1 MPTRIWAAFFV
12 ADSGAGIVIVPTIK
26 LGAVEVLALGGL
38 GIGVGVWLKK
48 RMPILDRLCIPTS
61 IVGGMIFALAA
72 LALHDRV
79 VNFEPDTVLRDLL
92 MIAFMTTI
100 GLSARVELIRRGSV
114 QVVLLLTVASVGAV
128 LQNLLGIGLAK
139 LFHLN
144 PLVGIISGSVAL
156 TGGPATALAF
166 GSTFEKMGV
175 TGAAEMG
182 LAAATFGIAVSG
194 LVAGYIG
201 GRLIQRNKLA
211 PNLSASSEKVAEN
224 VGEVKLA
231 AAISEQRLGENAL
244 LYTVALI
251 GVSMGVGSLISTG
264 LQRMGFILPSYIGAM
279 IAASII
285 RNANDKFK
293 LIRISQQSINDCAVI
308 ALYLFIVMAVL
319 TLRLWELAHL
329 ALPMLVMLCA
339 QVVLCWLMCVTI
351 CFYTM
356 GRDYRAAVISS
367 GFCGFMLGITA
378 NAIACM
384 QELVEKFGAAPE
396 AFLVVPVVGAFLID
410 MVNSLVITFMAN
422 IVK

>member
-1 MPTRIWAAFFV
+1 MA
-12 ADSGAGIVIVPTIK
+12 SVPTIN

-38 GIGVGVWLKK
+38 GIGIGVWLKK

-61 IVGGMIFALAA
+61 IVGGMIFALAI
-72 LALHDRV
+72 LALHNRV
-79 VNFEPDTVLRDLL
+79 VNFQPDTVLRDLL

-100 GLSARVELIRRGSV
+100 GLSARIELIRRGGI
-114 QVVLLLTVASVGAV
+114 QVMLLLIVASAGAV

-139 LFHLN
+139 LFGIN

-156 TGGPATALAF
+156 AGGPATALAF

-201 GRLIQRNKLA
+201 GRLIRKNNLA
-211 PNLSASSEKVAEN
+211 PKVTDSDTNDSAANSASQKPDNSA
-224 VGEVKLA
+224 LA
-231 AAISEQRLGENAL
+231 PAIPEQHLEANAL

-251 GVSMGVGSLISTG
+251 GVSMGIGSLISAGFQRVG
-264 LQRMGFILPSYIGAM
+264 LILPSYIGAM
-279 IAASII
+279 IAAALI
-285 RNANDKFK
+285 RNLNDAFK
-293 LIRISQQSINDCAVI
+293 LIRISQQAINVCAVI

-329 ALPMLVMLCA
+329 ALPMIVMLFA
-339 QVVLCWLMCVTI
+339 QVILCWLMCITI

-378 NAIACM
+378 NAIASM

-410 MVNSLVITFMAN
+410 LVNSLVITFMAN
-422 IVK
+422 LVK

>member
-1 MPTRIWAAFFV
+1 MA
-12 ADSGAGIVIVPTIK
+12 IVPTIN

-38 GIGVGVWLKK
+38 GIGIGVWLKK
-48 RMPILDRLCIPTS
+48 RLPILDRLCIPTS

-79 VNFEPDTVLRDLL
+79 VNFQPDTVLRDLL

-100 GLSARVELIRRGSV
+100 GLSARVELIRSGGI
-114 QVVLLLTVASVGAV
+114 QVMLLLAVASVGAV

-139 LFHLN
+139 VFGIN

-156 TGGPATALAF
+156 TGGPGPAVAF

-175 TGAAEMG
+175 VGAVEIG

-201 GRLIQRNKLA
+201 GRLIRKHKLA
-211 PNLSASSEKVAEN
+211 PKVVDSGKNNPEVTHTASQKSDNSA
-224 VGEVKLA
+224 LA
-231 AAISEQRLGENAL
+231 PAIPEQRLETNAL
-244 LYTVALI
+244 LYSVALI
-251 GVSMGVGSLISTG
+251 GVSMGIGTLISSG
-264 LQRMGFILPSYIGAM
+264 FQRMGFILPSYIGAM
-279 IAASII
+279 IAAALI
-285 RNANDKFK
+285 RNLNDAFK
-293 LIRISQQSINDCAVI
+293 LIRISQQAINDCAVI

-329 ALPMLVMLCA
+329 ALPMIVMLFA
-339 QVVLCWLMCVTI
+339 QVILCWLMCVTI

-378 NAIACM
+378 NAIASM

-410 MVNSLVITFMAN
+410 LVNSLVITFMAN
-422 IVK
+422 VVK

>member
-1 MPTRIWAAFFV
+1 MQ
-12 ADSGAGIVIVPTIK
+12 IVPTIK
-26 LGAVEVLALGGL
+26 LDAVEVLALGGL
-38 GIGVGVWLKK
+38 GIGIGVWLKK
-48 RMPILDRLCIPTS
+48 QIPILDRLCIPTS
-61 IVGGMIFALAA
+61 IVGGMIFAFVA
-72 LALHDRV
+72 LALHNRV
-79 VNFEPDTVLRDLL
+79 VNFEPDTILRDLL
-92 MIAFMTTI
+92 MIAFIATI
-100 GLSARVELIRRGSV
+100 GLSARIELIRKGGV
-114 QVVLLLTVASVGAV
+114 QVILLLFVASVGAV

-139 LFHLN
+139 LFGIN

-175 TGAAEMG
+175 VGAAEMG

-201 GRLIQRNKLA
+201 GRLIKRHKLA
-211 PNLSASSEKVAEN
+211 PKLSANSEN
-224 VGEVKLA
+224 VSDAKLA
-231 AAISEQRLGENAL
+231 AAIPEQHLGENAL

-251 GVSMGVGSLISTG
+251 GVSMGIGSLISTG
-264 LQRMGFILPSYIGAM
+264 FERMGFILPSYIGAM
-279 IAASII
+279 IAAALI
-285 RNANDKFK
+285 RNLNDKFK
-293 LIRISQQSINDCAVI
+293 LIRISQQAINDCAVI

-319 TLRLWELAHL
+319 TLRLWELAQL
-329 ALPMLVMLCA
+329 ALPMLVILCA
-339 QVVLCWLMCVTI
+339 QVILCWLMCITI

-378 NAIACM
+378 NAIASM

>member
-1 MPTRIWAAFFV
+1 
-12 ADSGAGIVIVPTIK
+12 
-26 LGAVEVLALGGL
+26 
-38 GIGVGVWLKK
+38 LKK
-48 RMPILDRLCIPTS
+48 RLPILDRLCIPTS
-61 IVGGMIFALAA
+61 IVGGMIFALIA
-72 LALHDRV
+72 LAFHDRV
-79 VNFEPDTVLRDLL
+79 VNFQPDAVLRDLL

-100 GLSARVELIRRGSV
+100 GLSARIELIRRGGI
-114 QVVLLLTVASVGAV
+114 QVMLLLIVASVGAV

-139 LFHLN
+139 LFGIN

-156 TGGPATALAF
+156 AGGPATALAF

-194 LVAGYIG
+194 LVPGYIG
-201 GRLIQRNKLA
+201 GRLIRKNNLA
-211 PNLSASSEKVAEN
+211 PKVTDSDTNDSAANSASQKSDNSA
-224 VGEVKLA
+224 LA
-231 AAISEQRLGENAL
+231 PAIPEQHLEANAL

-251 GVSMGVGSLISTG
+251 GVSMGIGSLISAG
-264 LQRMGFILPSYIGAM
+264 FQRMGLILPSYIGAM
-279 IAASII
+279 IAAALI
-285 RNANDKFK
+285 RNLNDAFK
-293 LIRISQQSINDCAVI
+293 LIRISQQAINDCAVI

-329 ALPMLVMLCA
+329 ALPMIVMLFA
-339 QVVLCWLMCVTI
+339 QVILCWLMCITI

-378 NAIACM
+378 NAIASM

-410 MVNSLVITFMAN
+410 LVNSLVITFMAN

>member
-1 MPTRIWAAFFV
+1 MP
-12 ADSGAGIVIVPTIK
+12 IVPTIK

-38 GIGVGVWLKK
+38 GIGIGVWLKK
-48 RMPILDRLCIPTS
+48 RIPILDRLCIPTS
-61 IVGGMIFALAA
+61 IVGGMIFAIAT
-72 LALHDRV
+72 LALHNRV
-79 VNFEPDTVLRDLL
+79 VNFETDTVLRDLL

-100 GLSARVELIRRGSV
+100 GLSARIELVRRGGI
-114 QVVLLLTVASVGAV
+114 QVMLLLAVASAGAV

-139 LFHLN
+139 LFGIN

-156 TGGPATALAF
+156 AGGPATALAF

-201 GRLIQRNKLA
+201 GRLIRKHDLA
-211 PNLSASSEKVAEN
+211 PNLPDNRKNNSGTKSPGEKADDVNA
-224 VGEVKLA
+224 VTP
-231 AAISEQRLGENAL
+231 AIPEQHLRANEL

-251 GVSMGVGSLISTG
+251 GVSMGIGSLISAG
-264 LQRMGFILPSYIGAM
+264 FQRLGFILPSYIGAM
-279 IAASII
+279 IAAAVI
-285 RNANDKFK
+285 RNLNDAFK
-293 LIRISQQSINDCAVI
+293 LVRVSQQAINDCAVI

-329 ALPMLVMLCA
+329 ALPMVVMLVA

-356 GRDYRAAVISS
+356 GRDYRAAVIYS

-378 NAIACM
+378 NAIASM

-396 AFLVVPVVGAFLID
+396 AFLIVPVVGAFLID
-410 MVNSLVITFMAN
+410 LVNSLVITFMAN

>member
-1 MPTRIWAAFFV
+1 MA
-12 ADSGAGIVIVPTIK
+12 IVPTIK

-38 GIGVGVWLKK
+38 GIGAGVWLKK
-48 RMPILDRLCIPTS
+48 HFPILDRLCIPTS

-72 LALHDRV
+72 LVLHNRV

-92 MIAFMTTI
+92 MIAFIATI
-100 GLSARVELIRRGSV
+100 GLSARLELIRRGGV
-114 QVVLLLTVASVGAV
+114 QVILLLAVASIGAV

-139 LFHLN
+139 LFGIN

-175 TGAAEMG
+175 VGAPEMG

-201 GRLIQRNKLA
+201 GQLVRRHKLA
-211 PNLSASSEKVAEN
+211 PNCSGEAKVATGN
-224 VGEVKLA
+224 SGDPTLA
-231 AAISEQRLGENAL
+231 PEIPEQHLGANAL

-251 GVSMGVGSLISTG
+251 GVSMGIGSVISAGFERVGL
-264 LQRMGFILPSYIGAM
+264 ILPSYIGAM
-279 IAASII
+279 IAAALI
-285 RNANDKFK
+285 RNLNDKFK
-293 LIRISQQSINDCAVI
+293 LIHISQQAINDCAVI

-356 GRDYRAAVISS
+356 GKDYRAAVISS

-384 QELVEKFGAAPE
+384 QELVEKFGVAPE

>member
-1 MPTRIWAAFFV
+1 ML
-12 ADSGAGIVIVPTIK
+12 IVPTIK
-26 LGAVEVLALGGL
+26 LDAIEVLALGGL
-38 GIGVGVWLKK
+38 GIGIGVWLKK
-48 RMPILDRLCIPTS
+48 QIPILDRLCIPTS
-61 IVGGMIFALAA
+61 IVGGMIFAFVA
-72 LALHDRV
+72 LALHNRV
-79 VNFEPDTVLRDLL
+79 VNFEPDTILRDLL
-92 MIAFMTTI
+92 MIAFIATI
-100 GLSARVELIRRGSV
+100 GLSARVELIRKGGV
-114 QVVLLLTVASVGAV
+114 QVILLLFVASIGAV

-139 LFHLN
+139 LFGIN

-175 TGAAEMG
+175 VGAAEMG

-201 GRLIQRNKLA
+201 GRLIKRNNLTPKLSTTTESKAENSAGHAADAKLA
-211 PNLSASSEKVAEN
+211 P
-224 VGEVKLA
+224 
-231 AAISEQRLGENAL
+231 AIPQQHLGENAL

-251 GVSMGVGSLISTG
+251 GVSMGIGSLISSSFE
-264 LQRMGFILPSYIGAM
+264 RMGFILPSYIGAM
-279 IAASII
+279 IAAAVI
-285 RNANDKFK
+285 RNLNDKFK
-293 LIRISQQSINDCAVI
+293 LIRISQQAINDCAVI

-329 ALPMLVMLCA
+329 ALPMLVILCA
-339 QVVLCWLMCVTI
+339 QVILCWLMCITI

-378 NAIACM
+378 NAIASM

-396 AFLVVPVVGAFLID
+396 AFLIVPVVGAFLID

>member
-1 MPTRIWAAFFV
+1 MQ
-12 ADSGAGIVIVPTIK
+12 IVPTIK
-26 LGAVEVLALGGL
+26 LDAAEVLALGGL
-38 GIGVGVWLKK
+38 GIGIGVWLK
-48 RMPILDRLCIPTS
+48 RQIPILDRLCIPTS
-61 IVGGMIFALAA
+61 IVGGMIFAVAA
-72 LALHDRV
+72 LALHNRV

-92 MIAFMTTI
+92 MIAFIATI
-100 GLSARVELIRRGSV
+100 GLSARIELIRKGGV
-114 QVVLLLTVASVGAV
+114 QVILLLTVASVGAV
-128 LQNLLGIGLAK
+128 LQNFLGIGLAK
-139 LFHLN
+139 LFGIN

-175 TGAAEMG
+175 VGAAEMG

-201 GRLIQRNKLA
+201 GRLIKRDKLA
-211 PNLSASSEKVAEN
+211 PKLSAN
-224 VGEVKLA
+224 VESKTEPASDTKLA
-231 AAISEQRLGENAL
+231 PVIPEQHLGENAL

-251 GVSMGVGSLISTG
+251 GVSMGIGSLISAG
-264 LQRMGFILPSYIGAM
+264 FERLGFILPSYIGAM
-279 IAASII
+279 IAAALI
-285 RNANDKFK
+285 RNLNDKCK
-293 LIRISQQSINDCAVI
+293 LIRISQQAINDCAVI

-329 ALPMLVMLCA
+329 ALPMFVILCA
-339 QVVLCWLMCVTI
+339 QVILCWLMCVTI

-378 NAIACM
+378 NAIASM

-396 AFLVVPVVGAFLID
+396 AFLVVPVVGAFLIN
-410 MVNSLVITFMAN
+410 MVNSLVI
-422 IVK
+422 

>member
-1 MPTRIWAAFFV
+1 I
-12 ADSGAGIVIVPTIK
+12 
-26 LGAVEVLALGGL
+26 
-38 GIGVGVWLKK
+38 
-48 RMPILDRLCIPTS
+48 
-61 IVGGMIFALAA
+61 
-72 LALHDRV
+72 
-79 VNFEPDTVLRDLL
+79 
-92 MIAFMTTI
+92 
-100 GLSARVELIRRGSV
+100 ELIRKGGV
-114 QVVLLLTVASVGAV
+114 QVILLLTVASIGAV

-139 LFHLN
+139 LFGIN

-175 TGAAEMG
+175 VGAAEMG

-201 GRLIQRNKLA
+201 GRLIKRNNLAPKFPAVAESKAENKSDAKLA
-211 PNLSASSEKVAEN
+211 P
-224 VGEVKLA
+224 
-231 AAISEQRLGENAL
+231 AIPEQHLGENAL

-251 GVSMGVGSLISTG
+251 GVSMGIGSLISAG
-264 LQRMGFILPSYIGAM
+264 FERMGFILPSYIGAM
-279 IAASII
+279 IAAALI
-285 RNANDKFK
+285 RNLNDKFK
-293 LIRISQQSINDCAVI
+293 LIRISQKAINDCAVI
-308 ALYLFIVMAVL
+308 ALYLFIVVAVL

-329 ALPMLVMLCA
+329 ALPMLVILCA
-339 QVVLCWLMCVTI
+339 QVILCWLMCITI

-378 NAIACM
+378 NAIASM

>member
-1 MPTRIWAAFFV
+1 ML
-12 ADSGAGIVIVPTIK
+12 IVPTIK
-26 LGAVEVLALGGL
+26 LDAVEVLALGGL
-38 GIGVGVWLKK
+38 GIAVGVWLKK
-48 RMPILDRLCIPTS
+48 QIPILDRLCIPTS
-61 IVGGMIFALAA
+61 IVGGMIFAFAA
-72 LALHDRV
+72 LALHNRV

-92 MIAFMTTI
+92 MIAFITTI
-100 GLSARVELIRRGSV
+100 GLSARIELIRRGGV
-114 QVVLLLTVASVGAV
+114 QVILLLAVASFGAV

-139 LFHLN
+139 LFGIN

-175 TGAAEMG
+175 VGAAEMG

-201 GRLIQRNKLA
+201 GRLIQRNNLA
-211 PNLSASSEKVAEN
+211 PQLKATSESVAQNSSDA
-224 VGEVKLA
+224 KLA
-231 AAISEQRLGENAL
+231 AAIPEQHLGANAL

-251 GVSMGVGSLISTG
+251 GVSMGVGSLISAG
-264 LQRMGFILPSYIGAM
+264 FQRMGFILPSYIGAM
-279 IAASII
+279 IAAALI
-285 RNANDKFK
+285 RNLNDKFK
-293 LIRISQQSINDCAVI
+293 WIRISQQAINDCAVI
-308 ALYLFIVMAVL
+308 SLYLFIVMAVL
-319 TLRLWELAHL
+319 TLRLWELVHL
-329 ALPMLVMLCA
+329 ALPMLVMLFT

-356 GRDYRAAVISS
+356 GKDYRAAVISS

>member
-1 MPTRIWAAFFV
+1 MPRVVGVHTSV
-12 ADSGAGIVIVPTIK
+12 VSTIK
-26 LGAVEVLALGGL
+26 LDAIEVLALGGL
-38 GIGVGVWLKK
+38 GIGIGVWLKK
-48 RMPILDRLCIPTS
+48 HFPVLDRLCIPTS
-61 IVGGMIFALAA
+61 IVGGMIFALVA
-72 LALHDRV
+72 LALHNRV
-79 VNFEPDTVLRDLL
+79 VNFDPDTVLRDLL
-92 MIAFMTTI
+92 MIAFIATI
-100 GLSARVELIRRGSV
+100 GLSARLELIRRGGV
-114 QVVLLLTVASVGAV
+114 QVILLLAVASIGAV

-139 LFHLN
+139 LFGIN

-175 TGAAEMG
+175 IGAPEMG

-201 GRLIQRNKLA
+201 GQLIRRHNLA
-211 PNLSASSEKVAEN
+211 PNSAADAKITADNS
-224 VGEVKLA
+224 GEATLA
-231 AAISEQRLGENAL
+231 PAIPEQHLGTNAL

-251 GVSMGVGSLISTG
+251 GVSMGIGSLISTG

-279 IAASII
+279 IAAALI
-285 RNANDKFK
+285 RNLNDKFK
-293 LIRISQQSINDCAVI
+293 LIRISQQAINDCAVI

-339 QVVLCWLMCVTI
+339 QVVLCWLMCVTM

-356 GRDYRAAVISS
+356 GKDYRAAVISS

-384 QELVEKFGAAPE
+384 QELVEEFGAAPE

-410 MVNSLVITFMAN
+410 MVNSLIITFMAN
-422 IVK
+422 VVK

>member
-1 MPTRIWAAFFV
+1 MSASFGARMP
-12 ADSGAGIVIVPTIK
+12 IVPTIK
-26 LGAVEVLALGGL
+26 LDAVEVLALGGL
-38 GIGVGVWLKK
+38 GIVIGVWLKK
-48 RMPILDRLCIPTS
+48 QIPILDRLCIPTS
-61 IVGGMIFALAA
+61 IVGGMIFAFAA
-72 LALHDRV
+72 LALHNRV

-92 MIAFMTTI
+92 MIAFIATI
-100 GLSARVELIRRGSV
+100 GLSARIELIRKGGV
-114 QVVLLLTVASVGAV
+114 QMILLLTVASIGAV

-139 LFHLN
+139 LFGIN

-175 TGAAEMG
+175 VGAAEMG

-201 GRLIQRNKLA
+201 GRLIKRKNLVLKLSANAELKAENPSDSKLA
-211 PNLSASSEKVAEN
+211 SA
-224 VGEVKLA
+224 
-231 AAISEQRLGENAL
+231 IPEQHLGENAL
-244 LYTVALI
+244 LYSVALI
-251 GVSMGVGSLISTG
+251 GVSMGIGSLISAG
-264 LQRMGFILPSYIGAM
+264 FERMGFILPSYIGAM
-279 IAASII
+279 IAAALI
-285 RNANDKFK
+285 RNLNDKFK
-293 LIRISQQSINDCAVI
+293 LIRISQQAIDDCAVI

-329 ALPMLVMLCA
+329 ALPMLAILCA
-339 QVVLCWLMCVTI
+339 QVILCWLMCITI

-378 NAIACM
+378 NAIASM

>member
-1 MPTRIWAAFFV
+1 ML
-12 ADSGAGIVIVPTIK
+12 IVPTIK
-26 LGAVEVLALGGL
+26 LDSVEVLALGGL
-38 GIGVGVWLKK
+38 GIGIGVWLKK
-48 RMPILDRLCIPTS
+48 QIPILDRLCIPTS

-72 LALHDRV
+72 LALHNRV
-79 VNFEPDTVLRDLL
+79 VNFEPDTILRDLL
-92 MIAFMTTI
+92 MIAFIATI
-100 GLSARVELIRRGSV
+100 GLSARLELIRKGGV
-114 QVVLLLTVASVGAV
+114 QVILLLFVASIGAV

-139 LFHLN
+139 LFGVN

-175 TGAAEMG
+175 VGAAEMG
-182 LAAATFGIAVSG
+182 LAAATFGIAFSG

-201 GRLIQRNKLA
+201 GRLIKRNNLA
-211 PNLSASSEKVAEN
+211 PKLSGNAESKTENPSETE
-224 VGEVKLA
+224 LSP
-231 AAISEQRLGENAL
+231 AIPEQHLGENAL

-251 GVSMGVGSLISTG
+251 GVSMGIGSLISMG
-264 LQRMGFILPSYIGAM
+264 FERMGFILPSYIGAM
-279 IAASII
+279 IAAALI
-285 RNANDKFK
+285 RNLNDKFK
-293 LIRISQQSINDCAVI
+293 LIRISQQAINDCAVI

-329 ALPMLVMLCA
+329 ALPMLVILCA
-339 QVVLCWLMCVTI
+339 QVILCWLMCITI

-378 NAIACM
+378 NAIASM

-396 AFLVVPVVGAFLID
+396 AFLIVPVVGAFLID

>member
-1 MPTRIWAAFFV
+1 ML
-12 ADSGAGIVIVPTIK
+12 IVPTIK
-26 LGAVEVLALGGL
+26 LDAIEVLALGGL
-38 GIGVGVWLKK
+38 GIGIGVWLKK
-48 RMPILDRLCIPTS
+48 QIPILDRLCIPTS
-61 IVGGMIFALAA
+61 IVGGMIFAFVA
-72 LALHDRV
+72 LALHNRV
-79 VNFEPDTVLRDLL
+79 VNFEPDTILRDLL
-92 MIAFMTTI
+92 MIAFIATI
-100 GLSARVELIRRGSV
+100 GLSARLELIRKGGV
-114 QVVLLLTVASVGAV
+114 QVILLLTVASIGAV

-139 LFHLN
+139 LFGID

-166 GSTFEKMGV
+166 GSTFERMGV
-175 TGAAEMG
+175 VGAAEMG

-201 GRLIQRNKLA
+201 GQLIKRNNLAPKLSSPSEATAQNAAKRDEEAKLA
-211 PNLSASSEKVAEN
+211 P
-224 VGEVKLA
+224 
-231 AAISEQRLGENAL
+231 AIPQQHLGENAL

-251 GVSMGVGSLISTG
+251 GVSMGIGSLISAG
-264 LQRMGFILPSYIGAM
+264 FERVGFILPSYIGAM
-279 IAASII
+279 IAAALI
-285 RNANDKFK
+285 RNLNDKFRW
-293 LIRISQQSINDCAVI
+293 IRISQQAINDCAVI

-329 ALPMLVMLCA
+329 ALPMLVILCA
-339 QVVLCWLMCVTI
+339 QVILCWLMCVTI

-378 NAIACM
+378 NAIASM

>member
-1 MPTRIWAAFFV
+1 LQ
-12 ADSGAGIVIVPTIK
+12 IVPTIK
-26 LGAVEVLALGGL
+26 LDSIEVLALGGL
-38 GIGVGVWLKK
+38 GIGIGVWLKK
-48 RMPILDRLCIPTS
+48 QIPILDRLCIPTS
-61 IVGGMIFALAA
+61 IVGGMIFAFVA
-72 LALHDRV
+72 LALHNRI
-79 VNFEPDTVLRDLL
+79 VNFEPDTILRDLL
-92 MIAFMTTI
+92 MIAFIATI
-100 GLSARVELIRRGSV
+100 GLSARIELIRKGGV
-114 QVVLLLTVASVGAV
+114 QVILLLTVASIGAV

-139 LFHLN
+139 LLGIN

-175 TGAAEMG
+175 VGAAEMG

-201 GRLIQRNKLA
+201 GRLIKRNNLAPKLSANAEFKSEDVSDAKLA
-211 PNLSASSEKVAEN
+211 PAVP
-224 VGEVKLA
+224 
-231 AAISEQRLGENAL
+231 EQHLGENAL

-251 GVSMGVGSLISTG
+251 GVSMGIGSLISMG
-264 LQRMGFILPSYIGAM
+264 FKRMGLILPSYIGAM
-279 IAASII
+279 IAAALI
-285 RNANDKFK
+285 RNLNDKFK
-293 LIRISQQSINDCAVI
+293 LIRISQQAINDCAVI

-329 ALPMLVMLCA
+329 ALPMLVILCA
-339 QVVLCWLMCVTI
+339 QVILCWLMCITI

-356 GRDYRAAVISS
+356 GRDYRAAVMSS

-378 NAIACM
+378 NAIASM

-396 AFLVVPVVGAFLID
+396 AFFVVPVVGAFLID
-410 MVNSLVITFMAN
+410 MANSLVITFMAN

>member
-1 MPTRIWAAFFV
+1 MQ
-12 ADSGAGIVIVPTIK
+12 IVPTIK
-26 LGAVEVLALGGL
+26 LDAVEVLALGGL
-38 GIGVGVWLKK
+38 GIGIGVWLKK
-48 RMPILDRLCIPTS
+48 QIPILDRLCIPTS
-61 IVGGMIFALAA
+61 IVGGMIFAFVA
-72 LALHDRV
+72 LALHNRV
-79 VNFEPDTVLRDLL
+79 VNFEPDTILRDLL
-92 MIAFMTTI
+92 MIAFIATI
-100 GLSARVELIRRGSV
+100 GLSARIELIRKGGV
-114 QVVLLLTVASVGAV
+114 QVILLLFVASVGAV

-139 LFHLN
+139 LFGIN

-175 TGAAEMG
+175 AGAAEMG

-201 GRLIQRNKLA
+201 GRLINRNTLA
-211 PNLSASSEKVAEN
+211 PKLSANSEN
-224 VGEVKLA
+224 VSDAKLA
-231 AAISEQRLGENAL
+231 AAIPEQRLGENAL

-251 GVSMGVGSLISTG
+251 GVSMGIGSLISTG
-264 LQRMGFILPSYIGAM
+264 FERMGFILPSYIGAM
-279 IAASII
+279 IAAALI
-285 RNANDKFK
+285 RNLNDKFK
-293 LIRISQQSINDCAVI
+293 LIRISQQAINDCAVI

-329 ALPMLVMLCA
+329 ALPMLVILCA
-339 QVVLCWLMCVTI
+339 QVILCWLMCITI

-378 NAIACM
+378 NAIASM

>member
-1 MPTRIWAAFFV
+1 M
-12 ADSGAGIVIVPTIK
+12 SIVPTWK
-26 LGAVEVLALGGL
+26 LGAVEVLALGCL
-38 GIGVGVWLKK
+38 GIGIGVWLKK
-48 RMPILDRLCIPTS
+48 RLPILDRLCIPTS
-61 IVGGMIFALAA
+61 IVGGMVFALAA
-72 LALHDRV
+72 LAMHDRV
-79 VNFEPDTVLRDLL
+79 VNFESDNALRDLL

-100 GLSARVELIRRGSV
+100 GLSAQLELIRRGGV
-114 QVVLLLTVASVGAV
+114 HVMLLLVVASGGAV

-139 LFHLN
+139 LLGVN

-182 LAAATFGIAVSG
+182 ISSATFGIAVSG

-201 GRLIQRNKLA
+201 GRLIQRHKLA
-211 PNLSASSEKVAEN
+211 PGFVNGAGANSGSGSESAVA
-224 VGEVKLA
+224 LA
-231 AAISEQRLGENAL
+231 PAIPERHFSANAL

-251 GVSMGVGSLISTG
+251 GVAMGIGTLISAG
-264 LQRMGFILPSYIGAM
+264 IERMGLILPSYIGAM
-279 IAASII
+279 IAAALI
-285 RNANDKFK
+285 RNLNDKFK
-293 LIRISQQSINDCAVI
+293 WIHISQRAIGDCAVI

-319 TLRLWELAHL
+319 TLRLWDLADL
-329 ALPMLVMLCA
+329 AWPLLVMLLA
-339 QVVLCWLMCVTI
+339 QVVLCWLMCVTV

-384 QELVEKFGAAPE
+384 QELVEKYGAAPE

-410 MVNSLVITFMAN
+410 LVNSLVITFMAN
-422 IVK
+422 VIR

>member
-1 MPTRIWAAFFV
+1 M
-12 ADSGAGIVIVPTIK
+12 
-26 LGAVEVLALGGL
+26 
-38 GIGVGVWLKK
+38 
-48 RMPILDRLCIPTS
+48 
-61 IVGGMIFALAA
+61 
-72 LALHDRV
+72 
-79 VNFEPDTVLRDLL
+79 
-92 MIAFMTTI
+92 
-100 GLSARVELIRRGSV
+100 
-114 QVVLLLTVASVGAV
+114 LLLTVASVGAV

-139 LFHLN
+139 LFGVN

-156 TGGPATALAF
+156 AGGPATALAF

-201 GRLIQRNKLA
+201 SRLIRSHNLA
-211 PNLSASSEKVAEN
+211 PNFADAAQKSAGSNIS
-224 VGEVKLA
+224 
-231 AAISEQRLGENAL
+231 AISETAAQNSRDDSLAPAIPEQHLGANAL

-251 GVSMGVGSLISTG
+251 GVSMGIGHLISAG
-264 LQRMGFILPSYIGAM
+264 FERMGFILPSYIGAM
-279 IAASII
+279 IAAAII

-293 LIRISQQSINDCAVI
+293 LIHISQQAINDCAVI

-351 CFYTM
+351 CFYAM

-378 NAIACM
+378 NAIASM

>member
-1 MPTRIWAAFFV
+1 MA
-12 ADSGAGIVIVPTIK
+12 IVTAIK
-26 LGAVEVLALGGL
+26 LGAVEVLAIGGL
-38 GIGVGVWLKK
+38 GIGIGVWLKK
-48 RMPILDRLCIPTS
+48 RLPILDRLCIPTS
-61 IVGGMIFALAA
+61 IVGGMIFTLAA
-72 LALHDRV
+72 LVLHNRV
-79 VNFEPDTVLRDLL
+79 INFEPDTVLRDLL

-100 GLSARVELIRRGSV
+100 GLSARVELIRRGGI
-114 QVVLLLTVASVGAV
+114 QVLLLLAVASLGAV
-128 LQNLLGIGLAK
+128 FQNLLGIGLAK
-139 LFHLN
+139 LLGVN

-156 TGGPATALAF
+156 AGGPATALAF

-201 GRLIQRNKLA
+201 SRLIQRHNLA
-211 PNLSASSEKVAEN
+211 PNSADASKNDAGS
-224 VGEVKLA
+224 KLFTEDA
-231 AAISEQRLGENAL
+231 PLAPAISQQHLGANAL

-251 GVSMGVGSLISTG
+251 GVSMGIGSLISAGFQHMG
-264 LQRMGFILPSYIGAM
+264 LILPSYIGAM
-279 IAASII
+279 IAAALI
-285 RNANDKFK
+285 RNLNDKFK
-293 LIRISQQSINDCAVI
+293 LIRISQQAINDCAVI

-329 ALPMLVMLCA
+329 ALPMIVMLSA

-378 NAIACM
+378 NAIASM

-410 MVNSLVITFMAN
+410 VVNSLVITFMAN
-422 IVK
+422 VMK

>member
-1 MPTRIWAAFFV
+1 MQ
-12 ADSGAGIVIVPTIK
+12 IVPTIK
-26 LGAVEVLALGGL
+26 LDAVEVLALGGL
-38 GIGVGVWLKK
+38 GIGIGVWLKK
-48 RMPILDRLCIPTS
+48 QIPILDRLCIPTS
-61 IVGGMIFALAA
+61 IVGGMIFAFVA
-72 LALHDRV
+72 LALHNRV
-79 VNFEPDTVLRDLL
+79 VNFEPDSILRDLL
-92 MIAFMTTI
+92 MIAFIATI
-100 GLSARVELIRRGSV
+100 GLSARIELIRKGGV
-114 QVVLLLTVASVGAV
+114 QVILLLTVASIGAV

-139 LFHLN
+139 LFGIN

-175 TGAAEMG
+175 VGAAEMG

-201 GRLIQRNKLA
+201 GRLIKRNNLAPKLSANSESVSDAKLA
-211 PNLSASSEKVAEN
+211 P
-224 VGEVKLA
+224 
-231 AAISEQRLGENAL
+231 AIPEQHLGENAL

-251 GVSMGVGSLISTG
+251 GVSMGIGSLISKG
-264 LQRMGFILPSYIGAM
+264 FERMGFILPSYIGAM
-279 IAASII
+279 IAAALI
-285 RNANDKFK
+285 RNLNDKFK
-293 LIRISQQSINDCAVI
+293 LIRISQQAINDCAVI
-308 ALYLFIVMAVL
+308 ALYLFIVTAVL

-329 ALPMLVMLCA
+329 ALPMFAILCA
-339 QVVLCWLMCVTI
+339 QVILCWLMCITI

-378 NAIACM
+378 NAIASM